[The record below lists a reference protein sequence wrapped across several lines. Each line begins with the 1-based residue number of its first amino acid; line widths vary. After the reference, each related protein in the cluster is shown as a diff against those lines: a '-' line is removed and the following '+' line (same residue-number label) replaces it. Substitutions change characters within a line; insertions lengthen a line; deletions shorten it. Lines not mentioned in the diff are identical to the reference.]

1 MNIRTQKIMDFVDNT
16 LLTTSLQK
24 ATILNKLIDWSNN
37 YEEKPVDSKITLLVN
52 DILLVYFSNELAQSF
67 LNMYFKN
74 ILVSNHKNKPL
85 AEF

>member
-1 MNIRTQKIMDFVDNT
+1 MV
-16 LLTTSLQK
+16 
-24 ATILNKLIDWSNN
+24 LIDWSNN

>member
-52 DILLVYFSNELAQSF
+52 DILLVYF
-67 LNMYFKN
+67 
-74 ILVSNHKNKPL
+74 KNKPL